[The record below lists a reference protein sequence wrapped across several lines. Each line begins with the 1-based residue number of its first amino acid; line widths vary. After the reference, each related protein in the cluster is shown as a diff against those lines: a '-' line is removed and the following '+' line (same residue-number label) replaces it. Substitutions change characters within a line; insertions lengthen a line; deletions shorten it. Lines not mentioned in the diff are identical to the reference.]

1 MLERW
6 ARNKRVG
13 RKDDSEENEI
23 VRAAAVETKSGHEAS
38 TVNFDR
44 SHVNRQSR
52 NDSSRR
58 MRFIGQRGGRER
70 HDMHE
75 ENIAIRVVRSERGRP
90 RHLISK
96 RCKDRKRNDKGV
108 ETSN

>member
-13 RKDDSEENEI
+13 RKDDSEENEV
-23 VRAAAVETKSGHEAS
+23 VRAAVVETKSGQAS

-58 MRFIGQRGGRER
+58 MRFIGKEG
-70 HDMHE
+70 
-75 ENIAIRVVRSERGRP
+75 V
-90 RHLISK
+90 
-96 RCKDRKRNDKGV
+96 DKGMICMKKTLQL
-108 ETSN
+108 E

>member
-6 ARNKRVG
+6 ARNMRVV

-58 MRFIGQRGGRER
+58 MRFIGKEG
-70 HDMHE
+70 
-75 ENIAIRVVRSERGRP
+75 V
-90 RHLISK
+90 
-96 RCKDRKRNDKGV
+96 DKGMICMKKTLQL
-108 ETSN
+108 E

>member
-6 ARNKRVG
+6 ARNMRVG

-23 VRAAAVETKSGHEAS
+23 VRAAAVETKSGHEA
-38 TVNFDR
+38 TVNLDR

-58 MRFIGQRGGRER
+58 MRFIG
-70 HDMHE
+70 
-75 ENIAIRVVRSERGRP
+75 
-90 RHLISK
+90 
-96 RCKDRKRNDKGV
+96 
-108 ETSN
+108 